1 MDSGLFGKMPNGRYL
16 ILGRGLILAGCLV
29 IATIML
35 SGCLFEP
42 REPEPPGTGVTIEY
56 LPRSSPVNVWT
67 NLEKSL
73 FATHAPGW
81 EDNIS
86 QDEFRYIPDDE
97 ARDQFPPNTFVG
109 WDRPREVI
117 FINNF
122 YNSDVKIIAKMS
134 EDGYIFPPAAGNE
147 MTIEDIVY
155 DLTVTNNIDG
165 SSVRYR
171 GKCDVIFRLEGNFWY
186 IYEWRDLQGES
197 DPGSGQLLNTMGVL
211 RGTFGSQ

>member
-1 MDSGLFGKMPNGRYL
+1 MRQGLA
-16 ILGRGLILAGCLV
+16 IWLV
-29 IATIML
+29 CSTVLL
-35 SGCLFEP
+35 SGCLFTP
-42 REPEPPGTGVTIEY
+42 REPEPPGTGVEIDY
-56 LPRSSPVNVWT
+56 LPRSSPANVWS

-86 QDEFRYIPDDE
+86 LIEFRYIPDDE
-97 ARDQFPPNTFVG
+97 ARDQFPPNTFVD
-109 WDRPREVI
+109 WDRAREVT

-122 YNSDVKIIAKMS
+122 YNSNVTNIAKMS
-134 EDGYIFPPAAGNE
+134 EDGYVFPPAAGNE
-147 MTIEDIVY
+147 MTVEDIIY
-155 DLTVTNNIDG
+155 DLKVINDVDG
-165 SSVRYR
+165 SEVRYR

-197 DPGSGQLLNTMGVL
+197 DPDTGTLLNTMGVL

>member
-1 MDSGLFGKMPNGRYL
+1 MNSGLSGKMPNR
-16 ILGRGLILAGCLV
+16 RGLVLASWLMVGP
-29 IATIML
+29 IML
-35 SGCLFEP
+35 SGCLFSP
-42 REPEPPGTGVTIEY
+42 RDPEPPGTGVTVEY
-56 LPRSSPVNVWT
+56 LPRSSPANVWT

-97 ARDQFPPNTFVG
+97 ARNLFPPNTFVG
-109 WDRPREVI
+109 WDRPREVTY
-117 FINNF
+117 INNF
-122 YNSDVKIIAKMS
+122 YNSDVTIIAKMT
-134 EDGYIFPPAAGNE
+134 EDGYVFPPAAGSE

-155 DLTVTNNIDG
+155 DLLVTNKVDG